1 MNLKVATWK
10 RNAYRVPQQ
19 QQKTEKRIGGRNEN
33 NGILQKYTRKG
44 TDIKKNTNKIYEA
57 VDTRYTLIMLQRCF
71 FP

>member
-44 TDIKKNTNKIYEA
+44 TDIKKNTNKI
-57 VDTRYTLIMLQRCF
+57 
-71 FP
+71 